1 MQYQETAPSADLKPW
16 IVSHWRF
23 AVDEHDPAEFEH
35 VIVPD
40 GTFSISFVKLLNGL
54 SSPVSFAGPST
65 NAHRVPM
72 RRGIDVVGVRLHPA
86 ASGPLL
92 RIDARQ
98 LTGKIGSL
106 ALVAPEA
113 AAVVD
118 SIVQSDAAQSPNE
131 RLEAGVRKLTVE
143 AAAPDKDVV
152 SAVDELLASHGSI
165 AVSRLAART
174 GLSSRQLR
182 RKFAEHVG
190 LSPKEFARLRRI
202 RQACVLMLEQKGAE
216 LAAVSLA
223 GGYSDQPHLTR
234 EFRGIFG
241 SSPRLI
247 EAYLRSIEHEVPGF
261 RQR

>member
-1 MQYQETAPSADLKPW
+1 MQYQESPPSADLSSW
-16 IVSHWRF
+16 LVSHWRF
-23 AVDEHDPAEFEH
+23 AVDDHDPEAFEH

-40 GTFSISFVKLLNGL
+40 GTLSISFARLPNGML
-54 SSPVSFAGPST
+54 GPITFAGPST
-65 NAHRVPM
+65 NAHRVDM
-72 RRGIDVVGVRLHPA
+72 RRGVEVFGARLHPA

-92 RIDARQ
+92 RIDARE
-98 LTGKIGSL
+98 LAGKIGPLWMFVPVAAHVVETAVKSGNHANATAALGASVREL
-106 ALVAPEA
+106 A
-113 AAVVD
+113 
-118 SIVQSDAAQSPNE
+118 
-131 RLEAGVRKLTVE
+131 RGVPL
-143 AAAPDKDVV
+143 PDRDVV
-152 SAVDELLASHGSI
+152 SAVDELLASHGAH

-202 RQACVLMLEQKGAE
+202 RQACILMLEQEAAE
-216 LAAVSLA
+216 LAAVSQA

-247 EAYLRSIEHEVPGF
+247 QAYLRAIEHSIPGF
-261 RQR
+261 RAG

>member
-1 MQYQETAPSADLKPW
+1 MQYQETEPSPDLKAW

-23 AVDEHDPAEFEH
+23 AVDEHDPVEFEH

-40 GTFSISFVKLLNGL
+40 GTLSISYAQLPNGL
-54 SSPVSFAGPST
+54 KSPITFAGPAT

-72 RRGIDVVGVRLHPA
+72 RRGMEVVGVRLHPA
-86 ASGPLL
+86 VSGPLL
-92 RIDARQ
+92 RVDARQ
-98 LTGKIGSL
+98 LTGKIGL
-106 ALVAPEA
+106 LEMAAPEVA
-113 AAVVD
+113 RIVDASVQSGDARSPIPTLSAAVREL
-118 SIVQSDAAQSPNE
+118 IRGATPA
-131 RLEAGVRKLTVE
+131 
-143 AAAPDKDVV
+143 DKDVV
-152 SAVDELLASHGSI
+152 FAVDELFASHGAI
-165 AVSRLAART
+165 AVSKLAART

-202 RQACVLMLEQKGAE
+202 RQACMLMLEQKGAE
-216 LAAVSLA
+216 LAAVSIA

-247 EAYLRSIEHEVPGF
+247 EAYLRSIEHAVPGF

>member
-1 MQYQETAPSADLKPW
+1 MQYQETEPSADLKPW
-16 IVSHWRF
+16 VVSHWRF
-23 AVDEHDPAEFEH
+23 AVDDHDPAEFEH

-40 GTFSISFVKLLNGL
+40 GTFSISFVQLPGGLN
-54 SSPVSFAGPST
+54 SPTSFAGPST
-65 NAHRVPM
+65 SAHRVPM
-72 RRGIDVVGVRLHPA
+72 RRGIEVVGVRLHPA
-86 ASGPLL
+86 ASGPILK
-92 RIDARQ
+92 IDARQ

-106 ALVAPEA
+106 ALVAPAA

-118 SIVQSDAAQSPNE
+118 GVVQSSGTRSPIAVLEDA
-131 RLEAGVRKLTVE
+131 VRALARE
-143 AAAPDKDVV
+143 AAAPDKNVV
-152 SAVDELLASHGSI
+152 LAVDELLASHGAT

-247 EAYLRSIEHEVPGF
+247 EAYLRSIEHALPGF